1 MKMYTQYMEIYFADD
16 GTEFFDKNSCLEY
29 ERKKRKDIIEKLNIE
44 IWNENFIKLPLNE
57 ETNFDDIC
65 YFRCKTDED
74 FDKFNGIAPFEI
86 HNPRPFKKTD
96 LFFYYEDRSSFIN
109 LNFYEED
116 VDIHYLAAKKFLA
129 EEK

>member
-57 ETNFDDIC
+57 ETSFDDIC

-74 FDKFNGIAPFEI
+74 FDKFNEIAEFVI
-86 HNPRPFKKTD
+86 LNPLPFKKTN
-96 LFFYYEDRSSFIN
+96 LFFYCENRNSFISPDV
-109 LNFYEED
+109 YEKSF
-116 VDIHYLAAKKFLA
+116 DIHYLAAKKFLA